1 MDSVTMVRV
10 VAGMFFIVV
19 FLALL
24 VLNIFYI
31 LTLYRALNKCS
42 ASSRTIEPGLVWL
55 LLIPLFNLVWH
66 FFVVLGL
73 AKSLGNEF
81 RARNAPNID
90 LEMGKSIGI
99 AMCVCRVCVFIP
111 ILGIL
116 ALLAYLVL
124 WIIYWVKIAEFSRRL
139 DQLPAA
145 EGATLYSPQDLSSG
159 IPLSSQE
166 TIPTP
171 PLPPAGA
178 QRSVPV
184 FVWVLVGLAGLIPIA
199 LILMLIAIP
208 TFVRARRT
216 ANEQSAIQSIRA
228 IQLAEMQYEST
239 YPSNGYACSLAALGG
254 DPSAGAPSPAAA
266 QMLQGDLTSGYKSGY
281 IFTVECTK
289 ATVNGTDQ
297 YTEYQITA
305 IPQRVGKSGNRGF
318 CSDQFGAI
326 KADPAGGTN
335 CTETVGQ

>member
-1 MDSVTMVRV
+1 MVRV

-116 ALLAYLVL
+116 ALPAYLVL

-145 EGATLYSPQDLSSG
+145 DGATLYAPQDSSSG
-159 IPLSSQE
+159 MPFSPPG
-166 TIPTP
+166 TIPAP
-171 PLPPAGA
+171 SFPPAGA

-184 FVWVLVGLAGLIPIA
+184 FVWVLVGLAGFFTVVVV
-199 LILMLIAIP
+199 ILVLIAIP
-208 TFVRARRT
+208 TFGSVKKR

-289 ATVNGTDQ
+289 ATVNGTEQ
-297 YTEYQITA
+297 YTDYQITA
-305 IPQRVGKSGNRGF
+305 VPQRVGKSGNRGF
-318 CSDQFGAI
+318 CSDQFGPI